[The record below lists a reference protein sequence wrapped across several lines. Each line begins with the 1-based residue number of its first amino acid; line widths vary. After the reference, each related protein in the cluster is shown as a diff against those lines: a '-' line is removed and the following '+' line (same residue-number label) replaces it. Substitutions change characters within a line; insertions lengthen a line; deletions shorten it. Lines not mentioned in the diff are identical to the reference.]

1 MPEQNKSPL
10 EIEGKKQRDQLLPK
24 NEYNELKTMPT
35 NEAQA
40 NADANGIGESGSPK
54 DKQAR
59 QSNIQK
65 NKFNESNKYPNF

>member
-1 MPEQNKSPL
+1 MAENQSPL
-10 EIEGKKQRDQLLPK
+10 EKQGKIDRDNLLPK
-24 NEYNELKTMPT
+24 NEYNENHTMPT

-40 NADANGIGESGSPK
+40 NADTDGIGETGSPS

-65 NKFNESNKYPNF
+65 NKFNEQNKYPNF